1 MNAGMYAVTPEV
13 EGGWR
18 ALVEYIAH
26 DAHVAL
32 TYVPELWSQS
42 LDEIC
47 HRADLGAVQLC
58 GYTLA
63 IKRAAVTP
71 IAAPIPHASWAAGRA
86 VYRTDLIVRKDAP
99 YRTLEDT
106 FGARAGWTATHSQ
119 SGFNAFR
126 HHLLAF
132 RTPQR
137 RALYGEMV
145 GDLVSARNVLEC
157 VRDGRIT
164 LGPVDAY
171 WHLLIRRHAPQL
183 TEDIRIVGST
193 EVTAM
198 PPFVAAIG
206 APEEMVRRLRA
217 SFIGAA
223 TQGWFKSF
231 TDLLLIEGFAEP
243 AADAFSNL
251 LEWEREAKVA
261 GFELPA

>member
-1 MNAGMYAVTPEV
+1 MSDWIMNAGMYAVTPEV

-47 HRADLGAVQLC
+47 HRADLGAVQLS

-106 FGARAGWTATHSQ
+106 FGARAGWRATHSQ

-137 RALYGEMV
+137 RALYREVIGNLRS
-145 GDLVSARNVLEC
+145 GRNILDS
-157 VRDGRIT
+157 VREGHIAV
-164 LGPVDAY
+164 GPVDAY
-171 WHLLIRRHAPQL
+171 WHMLIARHAPQL
-183 TEDIRIVGST
+183 TADIRILAST

-198 PPFVAAIG
+198 PPFVAAVD
-206 APEEMVRRLRA
+206 APTEMVARLRSA
-217 SFIGAA
+217 FTAAA
-223 TQGWFKSF
+223 TQPWFKSLG
-231 TDLLLIEGFAEP
+231 DLLLIEGFAEP
-243 AADAFSNL
+243 AADACAKL
-251 LEWEREAKVA
+251 LEW
-261 GFELPA
+261 